1 LGNQIELLVNLQTI
15 DLQLRERTDA
25 IDALRRDIAELE
37 GTLAAQR
44 QALDAVRAERADLEA
59 RRRDIEG
66 TLADEEAKMKD
77 RRMRLNRIRNEKEAS
92 AVRREIEV
100 AKEGT
105 GQLEEGLMGLFE
117 QLDGVKARETELAT
131 AYEALEGRHASES
144 ERIDLEIGELSAGL
158 DEARTQR
165 ESLAAGLELAV
176 RRQYE
181 TILSRKR
188 GQAVVE
194 VRGGTCDGCHMRIA
208 PQLAIEIYR
217 NARVITCP
225 SCHRILYVRPPEAAG
240 ADGADQ

>member
-1 LGNQIELLVNLQTI
+1 MRNQIELLVNLQTI

-25 IDALRRDIAELE
+25 IDALRRELAELD
-37 GTLAAQR
+37 GTLGAQR
-44 QALDAVRAERADLEA
+44 QALEAVRAERAELEA

-105 GQLEEGLMGLFE
+105 AQLEEGLMAIFE

-131 AYEALEGRHASES
+131 AYEALENRRASES
-144 ERIDLEIGELSAGL
+144 ERVDLEIGELSAGL
-158 DEARTQR
+158 DEARTRR
-165 ESLAAGLELAV
+165 ESLATGLEAPV

-194 VRGGTCDGCHMRIA
+194 VRGGTCEGCHMRVA
-208 PQLAIEIYR
+208 PQLANEIHR
-217 NARVITCP
+217 NTRVITCP

-240 ADGADQ
+240 SNA

>member
-25 IDALRRDIAELE
+25 IDSLRRAIAELDE
-37 GTLAAQR
+37 AFLIQR
-44 QALDAVRAERADLEA
+44 QALETVRAERAEIES

-105 GQLEEGLMGLFE
+105 GQLEEGLMGIFE
-117 QLDGVKARETELAT
+117 QLDVVKARETELGAVC
-131 AYEALEGRHASES
+131 EELETRRNTEKTRVDA
-144 ERIDLEIGELSAGL
+144 EISELSAGL
-158 DEARTQR
+158 DEARSQR
-165 ESLAAGLELAV
+165 ETLAAGLDANL

-208 PQLAIEIYR
+208 PQLANEISR
-217 NARVITCP
+217 NTRVIACP
-225 SCHRILYVRPPEAAG
+225 SCHRILYIRPPEAA
-240 ADGADQ
+240 APA

>member
-1 LGNQIELLVNLQTI
+1 MGNQIELLVNLQII

-25 IDALRRDIAELE
+25 IEALRREIAELE
-37 GTLAAQR
+37 GSLATQR
-44 QALDAVRAERADLEA
+44 QALDGVRAERTELES

-105 GQLEEGLMGLFE
+105 GQLEEGLMALFE

-131 AYEALEGRHASES
+131 AYEALEGRRASES
-144 ERIDLEIGELSAGL
+144 ERVELEIGELSSGL

-165 ESLAAGLELAV
+165 ETLASGLEASL

-181 TILSRKR
+181 TILARKR

-194 VRGGTCDGCHMRIA
+194 VRGGTCEGCHMRIA
-208 PQLAIEIYR
+208 PQLANEIHR
-217 NARVITCP
+217 NTRVIACP
-225 SCHRILYVRPPEAAG
+225 SCHRILYVRPPDSATSIA
-240 ADGADQ
+240 

>member
-25 IDALRRDIAELE
+25 IETLRRELAEIDGEL
-37 GTLAAQR
+37 TAQR
-44 QALDAVRAERADLEA
+44 QALDAVRAERADVES

-66 TLADEEAKMKD
+66 TLTDEEGKMKD

-105 GQLEEGLMGLFE
+105 GLLEENLMAIFE
-117 QLDGVKARETELAT
+117 QLDGVKARETELA
-131 AYEALEGRHASES
+131 AACEALTAKHASEK
-144 ERIDLEIGELSAGL
+144 ERVDLEIEELSHGL
-158 DEARTQR
+158 DESRSQR
-165 ESLAAGLELAV
+165 EKLAAGLEAPL

-181 TILSRKR
+181 SILLRKR

-194 VRGGTCDGCHMRIA
+194 IRGGTCEGCHMRVA
-208 PQLAIEIYR
+208 PQLANEIYR
-217 NARVITCP
+217 NTRVIACP
-225 SCHRILYVRPPEAAG
+225 SCHRILYVRSPEAG
-240 ADGADQ
+240 APA

>member
-1 LGNQIELLVNLQTI
+1 MGNQIELLVNLQTI

-25 IDALRRDIAELE
+25 IEALRRELAELDA
-37 GTLAAQR
+37 TVTTQR
-44 QALDAVRAERADLEA
+44 QALDAVRAERAEIES

-66 TLADEEAKMKD
+66 TLSDEEAKMKD

-105 GQLEEGLMGLFE
+105 SQLEEGLMALFE
-117 QLDGVKARETELAT
+117 QLDGVKARETELVT
-131 AYEALEGRHASES
+131 AYEALEGRRVSES
-144 ERIDLEIGELSAGL
+144 ERVELEIGELSSGL

-165 ESLAAGLELAV
+165 ETLAGDLEASL

-181 TILSRKR
+181 TILARKR

-208 PQLAIEIYR
+208 PQLANEISR
-217 NARVITCP
+217 NTRVITCP
-225 SCHRILYVRPPEAAG
+225 SCHRILYVRPPDTATSNA
-240 ADGADQ
+240 

>member
-1 LGNQIELLVNLQTI
+1 MGNQIELLVTLQTI

-25 IDALRRDIAELE
+25 IEALRRQLAELE
-37 GTLAAQR
+37 SAIATQR
-44 QALDAVRAERADLEA
+44 QTLDACRAERADLES

-77 RRMRLNRIRNEKEAS
+77 RRMRLNRIRNEKEAA

-117 QLDGVKARETELAT
+117 QLDGVNGREKELGA
-131 AYEALEGRHASES
+131 ALETLEARCATEKEKADG
-144 ERIDLEIGELSAGL
+144 EIGELSAGL
-158 DEARTQR
+158 EEARSKR
-165 ESLAAGLELAV
+165 ETLAADLDANL

-181 TILSRKR
+181 TILARKK

-194 VRGGTCDGCHMRIA
+194 IRGGSCEGCHMRVA
-208 PQLAIEIYR
+208 PQLANEVHR
-217 NARVITCP
+217 NTRVIACP
-225 SCHRILYVRPPEAAG
+225 SCHRILYVRPPEASVG
-240 ADGADQ
+240 

>member
-25 IDALRRDIAELE
+25 IEALRRDIAELDAA
-37 GTLAAQR
+37 LATQR
-44 QALDAVRAERADLEA
+44 QALEAVRAERADLESK
-59 RRRDIEG
+59 RRDIEG

-105 GQLEEGLMGLFE
+105 ALQEETLMGIFD
-117 QLDGVKARETELAT
+117 QLDAVKARETEIA
-131 AYEALEGRHASES
+131 AAFEALETKRASEK
-144 ERIDLEIGELSAGL
+144 ERTDLEIEELSTGL
-158 DEARTQR
+158 EESRSQR
-165 ESLAAGLELAV
+165 ETLAAGLEAPL

-181 TILSRKR
+181 TILSRKK

-194 VRGGTCDGCHMRIA
+194 IRGGTCEGCHMRVA
-208 PQLAIEIYR
+208 PQLANEIHR
-217 NARVITCP
+217 NTRVIACP
-225 SCHRILYVRPPEAAG
+225 SCHRILYVRPPEAA
-240 ADGADQ
+240 APA

>member
-1 LGNQIELLVNLQTI
+1 MGNQIELLVNLQII
-15 DLQLRERTDA
+15 DLQLRERTDS
-25 IDALRRDIAELE
+25 IDTLRREIADIEAS
-37 GTLAAQR
+37 LAGQR
-44 QALDAVRAERADLEA
+44 QALDAVRAERAELES

-105 GQLEEGLMGLFE
+105 AVHEETLIGLFE
-117 QLDGVKARETELAT
+117 QLDGVKARETELVA
-131 AYEALEGRHASES
+131 ACEALESRRASEK
-144 ERIDLEIGELSAGL
+144 ERIDLEIEELSSGL
-158 DEARTQR
+158 DESRAQR
-165 ESLAAGLELAV
+165 ETLAAGLDANL

-208 PQLAIEIYR
+208 PQLANEIHR
-217 NARVITCP
+217 NTRVISCP
-225 SCHRILYVRPPEAAG
+225 SCHRILYVRPPEAA
-240 ADGADQ
+240 APA

>member
-1 LGNQIELLVNLQTI
+1 LGNQIELLVNLQII
-15 DLQLRERTDA
+15 DLQLRERTDGIETLRREIA
-25 IDALRRDIAELE
+25 DIDAS
-37 GTLAAQR
+37 LAGQR
-44 QALDAVRAERADLEA
+44 QVLDGVRAERAELES

-105 GQLEEGLMGLFE
+105 AVHEETLMGIFE
-117 QLDGVKARETELAT
+117 QLDGVKARESELNA
-131 AYEALEGRHASES
+131 ACEALESRRATEK
-144 ERIDLEIGELSAGL
+144 ERIDLEIEELSTGL

-165 ESLAAGLELAV
+165 ETLAGGLDANL

-208 PQLAIEIYR
+208 PQLANEIHR
-217 NARVITCP
+217 NTRVISCP
-225 SCHRILYVRPPEAAG
+225 SCHRILYVRPPEAA
-240 ADGADQ
+240 APA